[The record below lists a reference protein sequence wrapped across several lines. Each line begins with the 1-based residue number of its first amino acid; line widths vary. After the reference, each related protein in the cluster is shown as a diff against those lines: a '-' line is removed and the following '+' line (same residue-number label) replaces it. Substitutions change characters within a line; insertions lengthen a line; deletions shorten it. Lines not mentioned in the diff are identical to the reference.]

1 MIAAFEEV
9 RKKHDPVKLKEQW
22 DQIAVRPILIDD
34 EEYPA
39 LLREIYSPPQVLF
52 IKGKMSTFQK
62 PAIAI
67 VGARKCTAYGRQ
79 ASEKL
84 ASELAGLGICVIS
97 GGARGIDTAA
107 HRGALQTG
115 ETIAVFGCGVDVS
128 YPPENRELF
137 SQIESAG
144 ALISEYPP
152 GTPPIAGNFP
162 ARNRIISGL
171 SKGVL
176 VVEAAEKSGSLIT
189 AHLALEQ
196 NREVFAIPGG
206 ILSPLSRGTNRLI
219 QQGAKLVMEGADLLE
234 EFGLEASPKSA
245 KAELPILSAPEQ
257 QILSQLS
264 PETSKSLEELVNQ
277 TGLEWSAASLIL
289 FEMELK
295 GWVKNE
301 GLQGYIRLLL

>member
-1 MIAAFEEV
+1 MIVAFEEI
-9 RKKHDPVKLKEQW
+9 RKKHDPIQLKEQW
-22 DQIAVRPILIDD
+22 DRIGVRPVLSED

-39 LLREIYSPPQVLF
+39 LLREIHLPPQVLF
-52 IKGKMSTFQK
+52 IKGKPSTFQK

-79 ASEKL
+79 AAEKL
-84 ASELAGLGICVIS
+84 ASELAELGICIIS

-115 ETIAVFGCGVDVS
+115 ETVAVFGCGVDIS

-144 ALISEYPP
+144 SLISEYPP

-219 QQGAKLVMEGADLLE
+219 QQGAKLVMDGTDLLE
-234 EFGLEASPKSA
+234 EFGLEIASKPA
-245 KAELPILSAPEQ
+245 TPELPELTASEQ
-257 QILSQLS
+257 LILSQLS
-264 PETSKSLEELVNQ
+264 LEASKSLEELVNQ